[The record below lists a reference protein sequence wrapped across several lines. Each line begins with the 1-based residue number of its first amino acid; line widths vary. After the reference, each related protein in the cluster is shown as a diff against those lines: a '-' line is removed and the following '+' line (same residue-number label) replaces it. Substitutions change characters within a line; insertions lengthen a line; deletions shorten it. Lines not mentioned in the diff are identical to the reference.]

1 MQSLQQHSNTHNS
14 SQEKVILVVEDD
26 DSIGSML
33 LETLSQETPY
43 KPVLVN
49 DGFEALEAVRSTK
62 PDLFITDYRLP
73 NMNGIE
79 LYDRL
84 RRTRN
89 FDNTPAI
96 IMSAYLPEDEVRK
109 RRLIGLSKPFEIDE
123 FLETI
128 EKLIQ

>member
-1 MQSLQQHSNTHNS
+1 MQSLQQHSNTHDS
-14 SQEKVILVVEDD
+14 SLEKIILVVEDD

-43 KPVLVN
+43 KPVLVS
-49 DGFEALEAVRSTK
+49 DGFEALEAVCSTK

-84 RRTRN
+84 RRTHN
-89 FDNTPAI
+89 FDDTPSI
-96 IMSAYLPEDEVRK
+96 IMSAYLPVDEVRK

>member
-1 MQSLQQHSNTHNS
+1 MQSLQHSNTHNS
-14 SQEKVILVVEDD
+14 SLEKVILVVEDD

-43 KPVLVN
+43 KTVLVN
-49 DGFEALEAVRSTK
+49 DGFQALQAVRSTK

-89 FDNTPAI
+89 FDDTPAI
-96 IMSAYLPEDEVRK
+96 IMSAYLPEEEVRK
-109 RRLIGLSKPFEIDE
+109 RQLIGLSKPFEIDE

>member
-1 MQSLQQHSNTHNS
+1 MQSLQHSNTHNS
-14 SQEKVILVVEDD
+14 SLEKVILVVEDD

-43 KPVLVN
+43 KTVLVN
-49 DGFEALEAVRSTK
+49 DGFQALQVARSTK

-79 LYDRL
+79 LYDHL
-84 RRTRN
+84 HRTCVLA
-89 FDNTPAI
+89 NTPTI
-96 IMSAYLPEDEVRK
+96 IMSAYLPEEEVRK
-109 RRLIGLSKPFEIDE
+109 RQLISLSKPFEIDE
-123 FLETI
+123 FLETV

>member
-1 MQSLQQHSNTHNS
+1 MQSLQQHSNTHHS
-14 SQEKVILVVEDD
+14 SPEKIILVVEDD
-26 DSIGSML
+26 DNIGSML

-84 RRTRN
+84 RHTRN
-89 FDNTPAI
+89 FDNTPTI
-96 IMSAYLPEDEVRK
+96 IMSAYLPVDEVRK

-128 EKLIQ
+128 EKLI

>member
-1 MQSLQQHSNTHNS
+1 MQSLQQRSNTHNS

>member
-1 MQSLQQHSNTHNS
+1 MQSLQQQPNTHNPS
-14 SQEKVILVVEDD
+14 PEKIILVVEDD

-33 LETLSQETPY
+33 LEALSQETPY
-43 KPVLVN
+43 KPVWVS
-49 DGFEALEAVRSTK
+49 DGFQALQAVRSTK

-84 RRTRN
+84 RGTHN

-109 RRLIGLSKPFEIDE
+109 RRLIGLNKPFEIDE

-128 EKLIQ
+128 EKLIP

>member
-1 MQSLQQHSNTHNS
+1 MQSLQHSDAHNS
-14 SQEKVILVVEDD
+14 SLEKIILVVEDD

-49 DGFEALEAVRSTK
+49 DGFEALRTIRSTK

-84 RRTRN
+84 RRTHN
-89 FDNTPAI
+89 FDNTPTI
-96 IMSAYLPEDEVRK
+96 IMSAYLPEEEVRK

-123 FLETI
+123 FLETV